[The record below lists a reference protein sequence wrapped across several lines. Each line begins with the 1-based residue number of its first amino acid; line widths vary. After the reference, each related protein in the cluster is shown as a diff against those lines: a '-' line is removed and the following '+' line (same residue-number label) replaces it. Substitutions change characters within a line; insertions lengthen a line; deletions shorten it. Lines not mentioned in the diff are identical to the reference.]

1 MKRKTFAF
9 GIVRVSNEV
18 FNRRVTICHMRLSV
32 LDNSEMSLSYS
43 GISFACIV
51 FKVTLISLVEMRTG
65 SQLNLTPNRGS
76 CFFNCNILAFE
87 IGCAVAPL
95 NQLKKHRT
103 IKNWSNFLRDFFL
116 VRARPFKSFM
126 NHITRLPFEKNV
138 IIYAAVDGKT
148 VSHKPKCLK
157 EKQLMY
163 KMEETSK
170 VKTSGVASIEAWL

>member
-1 MKRKTFAF
+1 
-9 GIVRVSNEV
+9 
-18 FNRRVTICHMRLSV
+18 
-32 LDNSEMSLSYS
+32 
-43 GISFACIV
+43 
-51 FKVTLISLVEMRTG
+51 MRTG

-76 CFFNCNILAFE
+76 CFFNCSILAFE
-87 IGCAVAPL
+87 TGYAVAPL

-103 IKNWSNFLRDFFL
+103 IKNGSNFLRDFVL

-157 EKQLMY
+157 ERQLMY
-163 KMEETSK
+163 KMKKTSK
-170 VKTSGVASIEAWL
+170 VKTSGVTSIEA